1 MIAAITRLLIFFLTH
16 DTLLPPPSPPPSPP
30 PLPPPPPPPPPPTH
44 TNTNIPKLSLTI
56 MDTFSSPQFLFRTVL
71 SIRVKVLRQIFIY
84 GLLIRFF

>member
-16 DTLLPPPSPPPSPP
+16 DTLLSSPSQQPYVTPP
-30 PLPPPPPPPPPPTH
+30 PLPTH
-44 TNTNIPKLSLTI
+44 TNTNIPKLSLTL

-71 SIRVKVLRQIFIY
+71 PIRVKVLQQIFIY

>member
-16 DTLLPPPSPPPSPP
+16 DTLLSSPSQQPYVTP
-30 PLPPPPPPPPPPTH
+30 PLPTH
-44 TNTNIPKLSLTI
+44 TNTNIPKLSLTL

-71 SIRVKVLRQIFIY
+71 PIRVKVLQQIFIY

>member
-16 DTLLPPPSPPPSPP
+16 DTLLSSPSQQPYVPPPH
-30 PLPPPPPPPPPPTH
+30 PTH
-44 TNTNIPKLSLTI
+44 THTNIPKLSLTL

-71 SIRVKVLRQIFIY
+71 PIRVKVLQQIFIY

>member
-16 DTLLPPPSPPPSPP
+16 DTLLPSPSQHPDLT
-30 PLPPPPPPPPPPTH
+30 PLPTPPPPHTHTH